1 MIVTLIFLQPLA
13 SHVLAEVRQIIQ
25 GKFLVGHAIEHDLLV
40 LPHFGPPLQGIRDTS
55 QYLRWVSSE
64 FFSIFSHTFIQ
75 KGKKISL
82 KKAAQQYLSKSIQT
96 GKHGA
101 LEDAKTTMELYLVLE
116 I

>member
-40 LPHFGPPLQGIRDTS
+40 LQHFGPPLQGIRDTS

-64 FFSIFSHTFIQ
+64 FFFDIFPHFYSEGQENFIEESCAT
-75 KGKKISL
+75 ISL
-82 KKAAQQYLSKSIQT
+82 QKHSNWKTRRFGGCKNYNGTLSGT
-96 GKHGA
+96 
-101 LEDAKTTMELYLVLE
+101 
-116 I
+116 